1 MTITIRTVQN
11 KKDLRLFIHLPAEIH
26 KDHPNWVPPLYMD
39 EWDYFDTKKN
49 IQFKHCEYVLLLAF
63 KGEKCVGRCMGLIHK
78 DYNQSHDEKHV
89 RFSNIETWNDQE
101 VFNAL
106 INYVSE
112 WGKSFGM
119 DTLVGPLAFSDKD
132 PQGFLIEGFDKPVV
146 IASNCN
152 FPYMIDL
159 IEAAGFTKK
168 VDLVVYQI
176 PIPDQIPE
184 LHAKILQRTQERNS
198 NLKLLQFTSRRKIK
212 PLIRPALE
220 LVNKTFG
227 DIYGFVP
234 FNEKEMDD
242 FANKYLF
249 LINPRYIKLIANEK
263 NEIIAMFVAMADI
276 SEGIKKSKGYM
287 IPFGIFQI
295 FAAARKTKQINLLLG
310 AIDPRYQGIG
320 LDVWMGLSLV
330 RSAKETGRK
339 VMDSHLELEYNTKVR
354 AEMEKFGGKVYKKFR
369 IFQKAV

>member
-1 MTITIRTVQN
+1 MAITIRKVEN
-11 KKDLRLFIHLPAEIH
+11 KKDLRLFIHLPATIH
-26 KDHPNWVPPLYMD
+26 KDHSNWVPPLYMD
-39 EWDYFDTKKN
+39 EWDYFDPQKN
-49 IQFKHCEYVLLLAF
+49 GLFEHCEHVLLLAF
-63 KGEKCVGRCMGLIHK
+63 KDNKCVGRCMGLISK
-78 DYNQSHDEKHV
+78 EYNKSHNENHV
-89 RFSNIETWNDQE
+89 RFSNLETFNDQE
-101 VFNAL
+101 VFDAL
-106 INYVSE
+106 VNWVAD
-112 WGKSFGM
+112 WGKSLGM
-119 DTLVGPLAFSDKD
+119 NKIVGPLAFSDKD

-152 FPYMIDL
+152 FPYMVDL
-159 IEAAGFTKK
+159 TEASGFTKK

-184 LHAKILQRTQERNS
+184 LHQKILQRVQERNS
-198 NLKLLQFTSRRKIK
+198 NLTLLQFTSRREIK
-212 PLIRPALE
+212 PLIRPVLQ
-220 LVNKTFG
+220 LVNDTFG

-249 LINPRYIKLIANEK
+249 LINPRYVKLIVNEK
-263 NEIIAMFVAMADI
+263 KEIIALFIAMADI
-276 SEGIKKSKGYM
+276 SEGIKKSKGYL
-287 IPFGIFQI
+287 IPFGIFRI

-330 RSAKETGRK
+330 RSAKETGKK

-369 IFQKAV
+369 IFQRDI